1 MNSKIEVIEVIDR
14 KDLKSFI
21 KFPFYLYKN
30 DANWVPPIITDEL
43 KTISRHKNYAYDF
56 SEANFFLFKKQ
67 GEIVGRVGCIL
78 TLNSEKEKDF
88 AKFSRF
94 ECINDYEVS
103 SFIFDFISDW
113 AKQKGKK
120 YIHGPLGFT
129 NYDNQG
135 LMVEG
140 FDTIPPITSV
150 YHKPYYKDLFE
161 GYGFE
166 KEQDWIESV
175 IKVPEKVPEKI
186 QSIAQMVRNR
196 YHFKV
201 LDLKSKKELLS
212 YAYKIFECI
221 NKAYSR
227 LYYSVLLTDQMI
239 QQFINSYIDILDPE
253 LVKIVVKDN
262 EELVGFLISMPSL
275 SRAMQISKG
284 RLFPLGYI
292 NILRAL
298 RSYDRIDFL
307 LGAVDP
313 DYQGKGIPSIMM
325 VDMIRTINKKKI
337 RFVETNSNL
346 ETNNR
351 VLSNWDYFDTNV
363 VRRKRTYRKKIG

>member
-1 MNSKIEVIEVIDR
+1 
-14 KDLKSFI
+14 
-21 KFPFYLYKN
+21 
-30 DANWVPPIITDEL
+30 
-43 KTISRHKNYAYDF
+43 
-56 SEANFFLFKKQ
+56 
-67 GEIVGRVGCIL
+67 
-78 TLNSEKEKDF
+78 
-88 AKFSRF
+88 
-94 ECINDYEVS
+94 
-103 SFIFDFISDW
+103 
-113 AKQKGKK
+113 KQKGKK

-212 YAYKIFECI
+212 YVYKIFECI

-275 SRAMQISKG
+275 SRAMQKSKG
-284 RLFPLGYI
+284 RLFPLGFI

-351 VLSNWDYFDTNV
+351 VLSNWDYFDTKV